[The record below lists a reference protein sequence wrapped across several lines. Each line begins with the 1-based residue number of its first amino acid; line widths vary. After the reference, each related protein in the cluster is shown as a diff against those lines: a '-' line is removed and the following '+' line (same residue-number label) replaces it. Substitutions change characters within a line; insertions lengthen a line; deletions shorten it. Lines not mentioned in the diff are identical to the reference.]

1 MISSLFS
8 FVKILSTNMIS
19 SINTRSARQGVKLIC
34 KTRKK
39 IKSPKL
45 SHLHEIVLKSD
56 IKNCKTCIFT
66 IIENYT

>member
-1 MISSLFS
+1 
-8 FVKILSTNMIS
+8 MIS